1 MTDPA
6 YQLDPDHPAH
16 RGLRTNIHK
25 QIDAN
30 AAHRESL
37 LPCSGSAGQPLAP
50 KEPVEAIPEWVR
62 LCRDPAGWA
71 QMIEARKAA
80 GL

>member
-6 YQLDPDHPAH
+6 YQLDPDHPANK
-16 RGLRTNIHK
+16 GLRDKTDR

-37 LPCSGSAGQPLAP
+37 LPCSGSTGQPLTP
-50 KEPVEAIPEWVR
+50 KEPVTNPSETER
-62 LCRDPAGWA
+62 LFPDQERA
-71 QMIEARKAA
+71 QRVLAARKEA